1 MENMITNE
9 EILES
14 EKIEETNEVSE
25 KSCKGI
31 AIILGIIGTAAV
43 GTGLY
48 VGGKYAVREYKLK
61 RDIRK
66 LQKEIDD
73 NWKKEQEEL
82 KKKESEP
89 KLNRDQRRAMNK
101 KKKK

>member
-1 MENMITNE
+1 MENMIINE

-14 EKIEETNEVSE
+14 EKIEETNEVNG
-25 KSCKGI
+25 KSRKGV
-31 AIILGIIGTAAV
+31 AIVLGVLGTAAV

-48 VGGKYAVREYKLK
+48 VGGKHVVREYKLK

-66 LQKEIDD
+66 LQKEIDEE
-73 NWKKEQEEL
+73 WTKEEL
-82 KKKESEP
+82 KKKVSES
-89 KLNRDQRRAMNK
+89 KLNREQRRAMNK

>member
-9 EILES
+9 GILES
-14 EKIEETNEVSE
+14 EKIEETNEVNE

-31 AIILGIIGTAAV
+31 AIILGIIGAAAV

-48 VGGKYAVREYKLK
+48 VGGKHAVKEYKLK

>member
-1 MENMITNE
+1 MENMIINE

-14 EKIEETNEVSE
+14 EKIEETNEVNG
-25 KSCKGI
+25 KSRK
-31 AIILGIIGTAAV
+31 AIVIVLGVLGTAAV

-48 VGGKYAVREYKLK
+48 VGGKHVVREYKLK

-66 LQKEIDD
+66 LQKEIDE

-82 KKKESEP
+82 KKKEREP
-89 KLNRDQRRAMNK
+89 KLNREQRRAMNK

>member
-1 MENMITNE
+1 MENMIINE

-14 EKIEETNEVSE
+14 EKIEETNEVNE
-25 KSCKGI
+25 KSRKGV
-31 AIILGIIGTAAV
+31 AIVLGVLGTAAV

-48 VGGKYAVREYKLK
+48 VGGKHVVREYKLK

-66 LQKEIDD
+66 LQKEIDE
-73 NWKKEQEEL
+73 NWKAEEL
-82 KKKESEP
+82 KKQVSES
-89 KLNRDQRRAMNK
+89 KLNREQRRAMNK

>member
-1 MENMITNE
+1 MENMIINE

-14 EKIEETNEVSE
+14 EKIEETNEVDG
-25 KSCKGI
+25 KSRKGV
-31 AIILGIIGTAAV
+31 AIVLGVLGTAAV

-48 VGGKYAVREYKLK
+48 VGGKHVVREYKLK

-66 LQKEIDD
+66 LQKEIDEE
-73 NWKKEQEEL
+73 WTKEEL
-82 KKKESEP
+82 KKKVSES
-89 KLNRDQRRAMNK
+89 KLNREQRRAMNK

>member
-9 EILES
+9 GILES
-14 EKIEETNEVSE
+14 EKIEETNEVNE

-31 AIILGIIGTAAV
+31 AIIFGIIGTAAV

-73 NWKKEQEEL
+73 SWKKEQEEL